1 MFNTIQNLMIMLQKQ
16 RKFVMFVGFVMV
28 GRWLPLNG
36 SQVKYVQVTLDQSGA
51 CNEEP
56 IFIHFDYEGYESI
69 FLGKPDEH
77 HHFKTHRMIPTGD
90 IEYFY
95 TANSI
100 QVAS

>member
-1 MFNTIQNLMIMLQKQ
+1 MIMLQKQ
-16 RKFVMFVGFVMV
+16 RKFVMSVGFVMD
-28 GRWLPLNG
+28 GRWLHLNG

-100 QVAS
+100 QIAS